1 MDIIVIG
8 FITVGIL
15 ILFIGIPTLF
25 YYYCDCKDNNK
36 YTEV

>member
-1 MDIIVIG
+1 MNIIIIG

-15 ILFIGIPTLF
+15 MLFIVIPTLF
-25 YYYCDCKDNNK
+25 YFFCDCKDNNK